1 MLKVDNYVSDGHSIH
16 MVEKF
21 CKNRIKWEYD
31 SFNDVLT
38 IDENNI
44 FSSLKLEDLFWDFLA
59 DIRNFDDTLDTYEID
74 DIMEL

>member
-1 MLKVDNYVSDGHSIH
+1 MLKVDNYVSDGHSIR

-31 SFNDVLT
+31 TVDDILT
-38 IDENNI
+38 IDEEDV
-44 FSSLKLEDLFWDFLA
+44 FSSSKLEDYFWAFLA
-59 DIRNFDDTLDTYEID
+59 DIRNYDETLDTYGIG

>member
-1 MLKVDNYVSDGHSIH
+1 VLKVDNYVSDGHSIR

-44 FSSLKLEDLFWDFLA
+44 FPSLKLEDSFWDFLA